1 MAGAPPKLRGISDL
15 REFFR
20 TNQTPIYFISPTP
33 FNLLGIDRW
42 VRNFHYVSYFDSFEG
57 SHPNVY
63 VPKDRQ
69 ARDFRSIE
77 DICNYLLSHQEVKDF
92 FGTHGAG
99 GRAAFVMFDEESE
112 VLAADAGL
120 RVAHPAAALR
130 HRLDSKI
137 VTTRLGDEAGVPS
150 VPNVLGRAATYD
162 DLLALARTAGL
173 GEDLV
178 VQMPYGD
185 SGKTTFFIKS
195 RGDWDRYAAK
205 DPLHEQELKVMKRI
219 NHRAIA
225 VEAVLTR
232 HGTLVGP
239 LMNDI
244 TGHPELTPYRGGWA
258 GNDYPATL
266 TGAQKKRAR
275 KLTRRLGDRLAQEGF
290 RGFFE
295 IDYLVD
301 LDTDDLYLGE
311 LNPRIS
317 GISSMT
323 NVTAGAYADMPLFLF
338 HLLEYLDLD
347 YTIDVDEIN
356 KRWSREA
363 TVDVWSQ
370 IMIKETDDNVELL
383 TLAPHTGIYQLGADG
398 AVSFRRWGNDWHGI
412 VNESEAFY
420 MRILAPGDYRYKGAD
435 LGALVTRGRLQTDD
449 DRLEDRCKQWITG
462 VRSQFAGTPVAP
474 QETPPVGPLAF
485 KMT

>member
-1 MAGAPPKLRGISDL
+1 MTSTPPTLRGVSDL

-20 TNQTPIYFISPTP
+20 TNQTPVYFVSPTP

-57 SHPNVY
+57 THPNVF
-63 VPKDRQ
+63 VPVNRE

-77 DICNYLLSHQEVKDF
+77 DICNYLLSHQEVIDWTASQ
-92 FGTHGAG
+92 GSG
-99 GRAAFVMFDEESE
+99 GKAVFVMFDEETE
-112 VLAADAGL
+112 ALAAEAGL
-120 RVAHPAAALR
+120 DVAHPPAELR

-137 VTTRLGDEAGVPS
+137 VTTQLGNDAGVPS
-150 VPNVLGRAATYD
+150 VPNVLGRAASYEE
-162 DLLALARTAGL
+162 LATLADQAGL
-173 GEDLV
+173 GQDLV

-195 RGDWDRYAAK
+195 KIDWDRYAAK
-205 DPLHEQELKVMKRI
+205 DPLHEHELKVMRRI
-219 NHRAIA
+219 DHRAVA

-266 TGAQKKRAR
+266 TPEQKQRAR
-275 KLTRRLGDRLAQEGF
+275 DLTERLGNRLADEDYH
-290 RGFFE
+290 GFFE
-295 IDYLVD
+295 VDYLVD
-301 LDTDDLYLGE
+301 LGSGELYLGE

-323 NVTAGAYADMPLFLF
+323 NVTAGAYADLPLFVF
-338 HLLEYLDLD
+338 HLLDYLDVD
-347 YTIDVDEIN
+347 YAIDVDDIN
-356 KRWSREA
+356 QRWSREA

-370 IMIKETDDNVELL
+370 IIIKETADAVELL
-383 TLAPHTGIYQLGADG
+383 TQTPHTGIYRLDDDG
-398 AVSFRRWGNDWHGI
+398 AVSFRRWANDWHGI
-412 VNESEAFY
+412 VSESEAFY
-420 MRILAPGDYRYKGAD
+420 LRILAPGDYRYQGAD

-449 DRLEDRCKQWITG
+449 NRLEERCRKWITG
-462 VRSQFAGTPVAP
+462 MRAQFAGTPVAP
-474 QETPPVGPLAF
+474 QETPPPGPLAF
-485 KMT
+485 KMA